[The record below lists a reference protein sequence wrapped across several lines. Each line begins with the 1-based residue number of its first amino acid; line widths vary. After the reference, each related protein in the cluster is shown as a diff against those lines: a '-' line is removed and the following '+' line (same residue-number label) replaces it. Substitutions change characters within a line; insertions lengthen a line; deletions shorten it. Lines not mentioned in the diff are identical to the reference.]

1 MPPLRRHLLCLL
13 PLVAALAVPA
23 LACDR
28 GRVFEDRDGDGRQGA
43 GEPGL
48 AGIRVSDGV
57 RVVETGV
64 DGRFSGLDGRRAVV
78 FVIKPAGYGVA
89 RDGALPRFWRPAGT
103 RDHACTFALRPQAPE
118 AALDMLV
125 FADPQA
131 GREAEVDYYARSVV
145 ARAREV
151 PAMLGLT
158 LGDVGND
165 VPALYPAINRATAQ
179 LDVPW
184 LHLPGNHDLDFE
196 AGDDPASTA
205 SYRAIYG
212 PETYAWEEAHA
223 SVLMLDNVIY
233 QAGAR
238 PSYVGGLRED
248 QFAFLEAYLAGAP
261 TDRLLI
267 VGAHIPWFDTAA
279 EGAPETVRSADRARL
294 FAMLQRFPHVLLL
307 SGHRHT
313 QRHVRHGP
321 DSGWHGPM
329 PLHEYN
335 VGAAS
340 GAFWSGAPDADGI
353 PAETMADGTPHGFAS
368 LRVEPGTGYRLD
380 WHPARRHDDDPA
392 TTGAMAL
399 HAPRVLRRGAYPAWG
414 VYANVFM
421 GQAGT
426 RVEYRVGDGD
436 WRPMRRVDRADP
448 RLVMENV
455 RDDTATALRGFDRS
469 PEADLS
475 SHLWRGALP
484 TDLPVGRHTVDVRVF
499 DPWHG
504 ERRASTAYRLDAWPE
519 D

>member
-1 MPPLRRHLLCLL
+1 MPPSRRALCLL
-13 PLVAALAVPA
+13 IPLLVSAGPL

-28 GRVFEDRDGDGRQGA
+28 GRVFEDRNGDGRQDA

-48 AGIRVSDGV
+48 AGIRVSDGRRIV
-57 RVVETGV
+57 DTGA
-64 DGRFSGLDGRRAVV
+64 DGRFSGLDGRAVV

-89 RDGALPRFWRPAGT
+89 RDGAVPRFWRAAGA
-103 RDHACTFALRPQAPE
+103 RGDACTFALQPRTPE
-118 AALDMLV
+118 DALDVLV

-131 GREAEVDYYARSVV
+131 GREAEVGYYERSVV
-145 ARAREV
+145 ARARDV
-151 PAMLGLT
+151 PASLGLT
-158 LGDVGND
+158 LGDIGND

-205 SYRAIYG
+205 SYRAVYG
-212 PETYAWEEAHA
+212 PETYAWEEAQA

-233 QAGAR
+233 QPGAR
-238 PSYVGGLRED
+238 PAYVGGLRED
-248 QFAFLEAYLAGAP
+248 QFAFVEAYLAGAP
-261 TDRLLI
+261 TDRLLV
-267 VGAHIPWFDTAA
+267 VGVHIPWFDTAA
-279 EGAPETVRSADRARL
+279 EGAAETVRSADRARL
-294 FAMLQRFPHVLLL
+294 FALLARFPHVLLL

-313 QRHVRHGP
+313 QRHVHHGP
-321 DSGWHGPM
+321 DSGWHGAT

-353 PAETMADGTPHGFAS
+353 PAATMADGTPHGFAS
-368 LRVEPGTGYRLD
+368 LRVESGPAYRLD
-380 WHPARRHDDDPA
+380 WHPARRDDDPA
-392 TTGAMAL
+392 TTEAMAL
-399 HAPRVLRRGAYPAWG
+399 HAPRVLRQGAYPAWG

-421 GQAGT
+421 GQADT

-455 RDDTATALRGFDRS
+455 RDDSTPELRGFDRS

-475 SHLWRGALP
+475 GHLWRGALP
-484 TDLPVGRHTVDVRVF
+484 TDLPLGAHVVEVRVF

-504 ERRASTAYRLDAWPE
+504 ERRASTAYRLEAWSA

>member
-1 MPPLRRHLLCLL
+1 MSPLRRHLLCLL

-28 GRVFEDRDGDGRQGA
+28 GRVFEDRDGDGRQGT

-57 RVVETGV
+57 RIVETGV

-103 RDHACTFALRPQAPE
+103 RDHTCTFALRPQAPD

-294 FAMLQRFPHVLLL
+294 FALLQRFPHVLLL

-353 PAETMADGTPHGFAS
+353 PAATMADGTPHGFAS

-421 GQAGT
+421 GQADT

-484 TDLPVGRHTVDVRVF
+484 TDLPAGTHTVDVRVF

-519 D
+519 E

>member
-1 MPPLRRHLLCLL
+1 MSRLRCTLSL
-13 PLVAALAVPA
+13 AALLLMSAGPL

-28 GRVFEDRDGDGRQGA
+28 GRVFEDRNGDGRQDA

-48 AGIRVSDGV
+48 AGIRVSDGRRIV
-57 RVVETGV
+57 DTGA
-64 DGRFSGLDGRRAVV
+64 DGRFSGLDGRAVV

-89 RDGALPRFWRPAGT
+89 RDGAVPRFWRAAGA
-103 RDHACTFALRPQAPE
+103 RGNACTFALQPRTPE

-131 GREAEVDYYARSVV
+131 GREAEVGYYERSVV
-145 ARAREV
+145 ARARDV
-151 PAMLGLT
+151 PASLGLT
-158 LGDVGND
+158 LGDIGND

-205 SYRAIYG
+205 SYRAVYG
-212 PETYAWEEAHA
+212 PETYAWEEAQA

-233 QAGAR
+233 QPGAR
-238 PSYVGGLRED
+238 PAYVGGLRED
-248 QFAFLEAYLAGAP
+248 QFAFVEAYLAGAP
-261 TDRLLI
+261 TDRLLV

-279 EGAPETVRSADRARL
+279 EGAAETVRSADRARL
-294 FAMLQRFPHVLLL
+294 FALLARFPHVLLL

-313 QRHVRHGP
+313 QRHVHHGP
-321 DSGWHGPM
+321 DSGWHGAT

-353 PAETMADGTPHGFAS
+353 PAATMADGTPHGFAS
-368 LRVEPGTGYRLD
+368 LRVESGPAYRLD
-380 WHPARRHDDDPA
+380 WHPARRDDDPA
-392 TTGAMAL
+392 TTEAMAL
-399 HAPRVLRRGAYPAWG
+399 HAPRVLRQGAYPAWG

-421 GQAGT
+421 GQADT

-448 RLVMENV
+448 RLVIENV
-455 RDDTATALRGFDRS
+455 RDDTTPELRGFDRS

-484 TDLPVGRHTVDVRVF
+484 TDLPLGAHAVEVRVF

>member
-1 MPPLRRHLLCLL
+1 MRLPFRPLCLL
-13 PLVAALAVPA
+13 ALTSMLAAPA

-28 GRVFEDRDGDGRQGA
+28 GRVFEDRNGNGLQDA

-48 AGIRVSDGV
+48 AGIRVSDGRRIV
-57 RVVETGV
+57 DTGT
-64 DGRFSGLDGRRAVV
+64 DGRYAGLDGRRAVV
-78 FVIKPAGYGVA
+78 FVIKPATYTLA

-103 RDHACTFALRPQAPE
+103 RGADCAFALQPE
-118 AALDMLV
+118 GDAAAALDLLV

-151 PAMLGLT
+151 PATLGLT
-158 LGDVGND
+158 LGDIGND
-165 VPALYPAINRATAQ
+165 VPGLYPAINRATAQ

-196 AGDDPASTA
+196 AGNDPASTA
-205 SYRAIYG
+205 SYRAVYG
-212 PETYAWEEAHA
+212 PETYAWEDARA

-233 QAGAR
+233 QPGVR
-238 PSYVGGLRED
+238 PSYVGGLRDD
-248 QFAFLEAYLAGAP
+248 QFAFVEAYLAGAP

-279 EGAPETVRSADRARL
+279 DGAPETVRSTDRARL
-294 FAMLQRFPHVLLL
+294 FALLQRFPEVLLL

-313 QRHVRHGP
+313 QRHVLHGP
-321 DSGWHGPM
+321 ERGWHGAT

-340 GAFWSGAPDADGI
+340 GAFWSGAQDASGI
-353 PAETMADGTPHGFAS
+353 PAATMADGTPHGFAS
-368 LRVEPGTGYRLD
+368 LRVEAGSAYRLD
-380 WHPARRHDDDPA
+380 WHPARRDDDDPS

-421 GQAGT
+421 GRADT

-455 RDDTATALRGFDRS
+455 RDDTTSALRGLDRS

-475 SHLWRGALP
+475 THLWRGALP
-484 TDLPVGRHTVDVRVF
+484 TDLPLGTHGIEVRVF

>member
-1 MPPLRRHLLCLL
+1 MPPLRRSLLCLL
-13 PLVAALAVPA
+13 PLVAALTMPA
-23 LACDR
+23 LACDQ
-28 GRVFEDRDGDGRQGA
+28 GRVFEDRDGDGRPGT

-57 RVVETGV
+57 RIVETGV

-78 FVIKPAGYGVA
+78 FIIKPAGYGVA

-118 AALDMLV
+118 TALDMLV

-131 GREAEVDYYARSVV
+131 GREAEVGYYERSVI
-145 ARAREV
+145 ARARDV
-151 PAMLGLT
+151 PASLGLT

-233 QAGAR
+233 QPGAR
-238 PSYVGGLRED
+238 PAYVGGLRED
-248 QFAFLEAYLAGAP
+248 QFAFVEAYLAGAP
-261 TDRLLI
+261 TDRLLV

-279 EGAPETVRSADRARL
+279 EGAAETVRSADRARL

-313 QRHVRHGP
+313 QRHVHHGP

-353 PAETMADGTPHGFAS
+353 PAATMADGTPHGFAS

-380 WHPARRHDDDPA
+380 WHPARRHEDDPG

-421 GQAGT
+421 GRADT
-426 RVEYRVGDGD
+426 RVEYRIGDGD

-484 TDLPVGRHTVDVRVF
+484 TDLAVGTHTVDVRVF

>member
-1 MPPLRRHLLCLL
+1 MPPSRRALCLL
-13 PLVAALAVPA
+13 IPLLVSAGPLF
-23 LACDR
+23 ACDR
-28 GRVFEDRDGDGRQGA
+28 GRVFEDRNGDGRQDA

-48 AGIRVSDGV
+48 AGIRVSDGRRIV
-57 RVVETGV
+57 DTGA
-64 DGRFSGLDGRRAVV
+64 DGRFSGLDGRAVV

-89 RDGALPRFWRPAGT
+89 RDGAVPRFWRAAGA
-103 RDHACTFALRPQAPE
+103 RGDACTFALQPRTPE
-118 AALDMLV
+118 DALDVLV

-131 GREAEVDYYARSVV
+131 GREAEVGYYERSVV
-145 ARAREV
+145 ARARDV
-151 PAMLGLT
+151 PASLGLT
-158 LGDVGND
+158 LGDIGND

-205 SYRAIYG
+205 SYRAVYG
-212 PETYAWEEAHA
+212 PETYAWEEAQA

-233 QAGAR
+233 QPGAR
-238 PSYVGGLRED
+238 PAYVGGLRED
-248 QFAFLEAYLAGAP
+248 QFAFVEAYLAGAP
-261 TDRLLI
+261 TDRLLV

-279 EGAPETVRSADRARL
+279 EGAAETVRSADRARL
-294 FAMLQRFPHVLLL
+294 FALLARFPHVLLL

-313 QRHVRHGP
+313 QRHVHHGP
-321 DSGWHGPM
+321 DSGWHGAT

-353 PAETMADGTPHGFAS
+353 PAATMADGTPHGFAS
-368 LRVEPGTGYRLD
+368 LQVESGPAYRLD
-380 WHPARRHDDDPA
+380 WHPARRDADPA
-392 TTGAMAL
+392 TTEAMAL
-399 HAPRVLRRGAYPAWG
+399 HAPRVLRQGAYPAWG

-421 GQAGT
+421 GQADT

-448 RLVMENV
+448 RLVIENV
-455 RDDTATALRGFDRS
+455 RDDTTPELRGFDRS

-475 SHLWRGALP
+475 SHLWRGVLP
-484 TDLPVGRHTVDVRVF
+484 TDLPLGAHAVEVRVF

-504 ERRASTAYRLDAWPE
+504 ERHASTAYRLEAWSA